1 MQIKLGLAFNYHFQI
16 IGNFFCFSIVCDIY
30 NLQIRSTWWHAEQ
43 HVVHVSF
50 ETATVALAS
59 ARGVPSFYEAPA
71 NPSGKTKPSE
81 NFIFNLVYR
90 HGKDG
95 ASLPGASLTRTEF
108 VERSVDR
115 PDACARNVRFRG
127 NSALGAEASGPCE
140 VSAFE
145 YPPILL
151 VTSKKVM
158 IPYSP
163 PDWILQF
170 KHSDS
175 HVLRL
180 FLSLCVI
187 V

>member
-115 PDACARNVRFRG
+115 PDACARIVRFRG
-127 NSALGAEASGPCE
+127 NSAPRCGSIRSMRGFNFRISSGPP
-140 VSAFE
+140 VWSFQSPRAGNFGRS
-145 YPPILL
+145 LL
-151 VTSKKVM
+151 G
-158 IPYSP
+158 
-163 PDWILQF
+163 
-170 KHSDS
+170 
-175 HVLRL
+175 
-180 FLSLCVI
+180 
-187 V
+187 